1 MIVSIQAKEEGEIL
15 FKKYV
20 SMIFSVLFVLGMFA
34 STASA
39 ATFDDVSE
47 KHHFFAEIDY
57 LSDSKVISGYTDGR
71 FGPDDKVTRAAA
83 ATMIG
88 RALELDG
95 EQRKT
100 VFPDVKSTH
109 FASGYIES
117 AVKRGIISGYPDGTF
132 RPNATLTRGQMAILI
147 ERAFELQETSA
158 IGFHDVSASSS
169 AYQSIYKIVAAGI
182 TNGYQDGTFK
192 PNTDM
197 TRAQFSAFL
206 ARALNDDFKVSPPI
220 IPDPVT
226 WGGEWNREDFVDPG
240 ILTITN
246 GNASSFDFSLNV
258 MSGTHVGFIEGKA
271 QTSGTKAYYHDSE
284 TSCKLTFTHKGES
297 IQVEQNMDC
306 YQYAGMG
313 AYFDGDFALDPVESK
328 PTLYPRVID
337 SLAIDEEFRQMT
349 GADYENFAYS
359 MQLITG
365 DDYDDEVNGRVI
377 SGGVR
382 GLFTFM
388 EGIVIVG
395 DNDYL
400 YGAVIIDSDTIH
412 YYTTN
417 PNYKNKLP
425 KSIIE
430 WKERFSSY
438 PVKYFYKGSE
448 QKPQG
453 ISPEQAEQ
461 IIRQAL
467 QVPASTSVVYDHDD
481 ESGENYIIHVY
492 DVVKD
497 DISSH
502 NATRGWYA
510 VNKKTGEWFDW
521 LSTFY

>member
-1 MIVSIQAKEEGEIL
+1 M
-15 FKKYV
+15 
-20 SMIFSVLFVLGMFA
+20 
-34 STASA
+34 
-39 ATFDDVSE
+39 
-47 KHHFFAEIDY
+47 
-57 LSDSKVISGYTDGR
+57 
-71 FGPDDKVTRAAA
+71 
-83 ATMIG
+83 
-88 RALELDG
+88 
-95 EQRKT
+95 
-100 VFPDVKSTH
+100 
-109 FASGYIES
+109 
-117 AVKRGIISGYPDGTF
+117 
-132 RPNATLTRGQMAILI
+132 
-147 ERAFELQETSA
+147 
-158 IGFHDVSASSS
+158 
-169 AYQSIYKIVAAGI
+169 
-182 TNGYQDGTFK
+182 
-192 PNTDM
+192 
-197 TRAQFSAFL
+197 
-206 ARALNDDFKVSPPI
+206 
-220 IPDPVT
+220 
-226 WGGEWNREDFVDPG
+226 
-240 ILTITN
+240 
-246 GNASSFDFSLNV
+246 
-258 MSGTHVGFIEGKA
+258 
-271 QTSGTKAYYHDSE
+271 
-284 TSCKLTFTHKGES
+284 
-297 IQVEQNMDC
+297 
-306 YQYAGMG
+306 
-313 AYFDGDFALDPVESK
+313 
-328 PTLYPRVID
+328 ID

-510 VNKKTGEWFDW
+510 VNKKTGEWVHW